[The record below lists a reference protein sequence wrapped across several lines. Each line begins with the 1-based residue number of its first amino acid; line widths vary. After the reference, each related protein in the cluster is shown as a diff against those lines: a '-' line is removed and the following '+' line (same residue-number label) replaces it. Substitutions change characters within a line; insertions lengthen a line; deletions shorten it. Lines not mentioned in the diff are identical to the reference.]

1 MSKQPPAFS
10 NQANAVPRWR
20 KTPPGL
26 FPQVLGLF
34 GLAVAWS
41 RTADAFGTP
50 PAIGQLLMGA
60 MAFGSF
66 PLIALNLGH
75 ICVEL
80 LQLSEDS
87 VFARVINIVASLM
100 TAAVFFILTQQV
112 QVFAERT
119 GRSGEILPQLGLNWE
134 WVWWTIFGFSI
145 LTIICALIAA
155 IQQALHIKNRS
166 KKVVAP

>member
-1 MSKQPPAFS
+1 MIKIF
-10 NQANAVPRWR
+10 
-20 KTPPGL
+20 K
-26 FPQVLGLF
+26 QVLMAFVGVILF
-34 GLAVAWS
+34 CLMAVVFTDVLLRNIFNAPLPW
-41 RTADAFGTP
+41 GTEMTE
-50 PAIGQLLMGA
+50 LLMGA